1 MPFPG
6 LLRTLDG
13 YLRSIPVLETF
24 EYETIVF
31 QLTCITYFLVASLIA
46 YYFTIDAVYQ
56 QCFDDLAIKNNFP
69 RLSNLF
75 KKGQKKFQYR
85 SLARQMTPP
94 LHLLGYCDETSLF
107 VTRPKALSRVEVL
120 KQPKGARHTF
130 VPNKKRFTKC
140 CPRQTHYT
148 FVTNRSTKEIHDDIK
163 QICKGTPP
171 VSMSCRI

>member
-46 YYFTIDAVYQ
+46 YYFTIDAVYYSNV
-56 QCFDDLAIKNNFP
+56 LTSKNNFP

-75 KKGQKKFQYR
+75 KKGQRKFR
-85 SLARQMTPP
+85 
-94 LHLLGYCDETSLF
+94 
-107 VTRPKALSRVEVL
+107 
-120 KQPKGARHTF
+120 
-130 VPNKKRFTKC
+130 
-140 CPRQTHYT
+140 
-148 FVTNRSTKEIHDDIK
+148 
-163 QICKGTPP
+163 
-171 VSMSCRI
+171 